1 MEIFVIVNNECANEL
16 GRLKSI
22 IIIVIGYTM

>member
-16 GRLKSI
+16 GTLKSI
-22 IIIVIGYTM
+22 IIIIIGYTM